1 MQRRRAQEN
10 FWESASQGRTAR
22 FKKRGPSGVY
32 FALEKKKGKGGQRHR
47 QCQHGQ
53 RGGDPAVAQLI
64 KNAAIGGLA
73 VGRKKIVQPLVIM
86 AVFVRSPIV
95 FGFDF
100 GFGFGPVNLRNRA
113 VTAGTMNQP
122 MHQAQQGRKQH
133 HQGQKTPDRPH
144 CDTPEDHAIYFTV
157 SASLM
162 R

>member
-1 MQRRRAQEN
+1 M
-10 FWESASQGRTAR
+10 F
-22 FKKRGPSGVY
+22 
-32 FALEKKKGKGGQRHR
+32 
-47 QCQHGQ
+47 
-53 RGGDPAVAQLI
+53 QLI

-86 AVFVRSPIV
+86 AVFVRSPID
-95 FGFDF
+95 FGFD
-100 GFGFGPVNLRNRA
+100 FGPVNLRNRA